1 MNTKL
6 INSAAGVINA
16 ALTQNR
22 TAAGIALALDSAG
35 LLMTPE
41 TAAELASL
49 RARFAASDHSAD
61 EDPIAFAL
69 TDKAE
74 AAHPS
79 YDELT
84 DRQKTVAAPG
94 TCGRALSTGKPCPDH
109 PRPSRED
116 VSPQVQRLRALLAGQ
131 REQTGGETR

>member
-1 MNTKL
+1 MIARAVNA
-6 INSAAGVINA
+6 AAGV
-16 ALTQNR
+16 L
-22 TAAGIALALDSAG
+22 TAAMTQGKQTPAGLAIALDAAG
-35 LLMTPE
+35 LLNSPE
-41 TAAELASL
+41 HAAEVDRMRTRLAEYE
-49 RARFAASDHSAD
+49 RPAD

-74 AAHPS
+74 VGHPS

-116 VSPQVQRLRALLAGQ
+116 VRPQVRKLRALLAGQ
-131 REQTGGETR
+131 RPRPGGAL